1 MVPESRVCTYLPR
14 EYASCQ
20 QQYIYEAAVTQAK
33 LPIPRPPAGLPAWTT
48 FFQAATTEKP
58 ATMSAPKT
66 ALPIVFGAMTFGTPG
81 IEGVNEILDV
91 FQAHGPQRRRG
102 LSATECA
109 LRWLRHHR
117 SPEEG
122 GLGDA
127 IIVGASSAKQLEEI
141 LVRSGEG
148 AAAGRGGARAGRG
161 VAAGEGGR
169 AEIFPLSCRLG
180 RDFLIIN

>member
-1 MVPESRVCTYLPR
+1 
-14 EYASCQ
+14 
-20 QQYIYEAAVTQAK
+20 
-33 LPIPRPPAGLPAWTT
+33 
-48 FFQAATTEKP
+48 
-58 ATMSAPKT
+58 MSAPKT

-91 FQAHGPQRRRG
+91 FQAHGPQLRRG
-102 LSATECA
+102 LSETECA

-117 SPEEG
+117 VLRR

-148 AAAGRGGARAGRG
+148 AAAGRGVCTNKNLSLIT
-161 VAAGEGGR
+161 VAS
-169 AEIFPLSCRLG
+169 ITSS
-180 RDFLIIN
+180 